1 MIPNYEIRQE
11 TLACIS
17 TSSFPSAFENTSS
30 PTGNKRTS
38 SPCSSTPTSRSSSTS
53 KHKENESIESSD
65 GTKNRLEWEK
75 TQLTGYC
82 DLQQNLKTGKKKK
95 NRK

>member
-1 MIPNYEIRQE
+1 MNDILRKFIKKTLEFQGDHPEKYYDENVFTSKIEQARKKNRGIEFQVIPNYEIRQE

-38 SPCSSTPTSRSSSTS
+38 SPYSSTPTSIS
-53 KHKENESIESSD
+53 
-65 GTKNRLEWEK
+65 
-75 TQLTGYC
+75 
-82 DLQQNLKTGKKKK
+82 
-95 NRK
+95 